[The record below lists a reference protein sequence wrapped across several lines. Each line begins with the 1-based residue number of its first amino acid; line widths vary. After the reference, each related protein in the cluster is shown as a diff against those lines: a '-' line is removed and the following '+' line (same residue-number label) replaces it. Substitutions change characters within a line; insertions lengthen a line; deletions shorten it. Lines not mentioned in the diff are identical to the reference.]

1 MVCHF
6 QNMRSRQWLLL
17 CIMILSKNDISFEY
31 YKDVCTFVAVSQN
44 QCKRMSELK
53 VDGYIHN
60 GIDVDRYQFGD
71 KKKTIYYLSEI

>member
-1 MVCHF
+1 M
-6 QNMRSRQWLLL
+6 
-17 CIMILSKNDISFEY
+17 NDIY

-60 GIDVDRYQFGD
+60 GINVDCFQVGD
-71 KKKTIYYLSEI
+71 NKKDYLLFMGRVPN